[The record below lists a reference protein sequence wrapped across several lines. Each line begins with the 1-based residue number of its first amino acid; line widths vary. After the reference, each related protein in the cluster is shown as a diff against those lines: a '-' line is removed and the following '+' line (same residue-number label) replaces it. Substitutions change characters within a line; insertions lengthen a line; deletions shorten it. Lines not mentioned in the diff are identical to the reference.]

1 MIYGYILIMVIMLPS
16 GDIDSRAVDWFEDPY
31 ECVEMAQY
39 QHENNPSPLGIG
51 FTCIEDLYGTLTD
64 KLFRELYLPRKVI
77 RNPYRQAV

>member
-39 QHENNPSPLGIG
+39 QHENNPSPLGLSLIH
-51 FTCIEDLYGTLTD
+51 I
-64 KLFRELYLPRKVI
+64 
-77 RNPYRQAV
+77 

>member
-39 QHENNPSPLGIG
+39 QHEKS
-51 FTCIEDLYGTLTD
+51 
-64 KLFRELYLPRKVI
+64 
-77 RNPYRQAV
+77 

>member
-1 MIYGYILIMVIMLPS
+1 MIYGYILVMVIMLPS

-51 FTCIEDLYGTLTD
+51 FTCIEDLYP
-64 KLFRELYLPRKVI
+64 PRQEEKSDG
-77 RNPYRQAV
+77 

>member
-39 QHENNPSPLGIG
+39 QHENNSSPLGIG
-51 FTCIEDLYGTLTD
+51 FTCIEDVYPAKERDLD
-64 KLFRELYLPRKVI
+64 E
-77 RNPYRQAV
+77 

>member
-39 QHENNPSPLGIG
+39 QHENSESPLGIG
-51 FTCIEDLYGTLTD
+51 FTCIEDLYPPHTKGEND
-64 KLFRELYLPRKVI
+64 G
-77 RNPYRQAV
+77 